1 MDRYGT
7 DILLD
12 AFGRVDD
19 AVQRVLDGS
28 DQDMLAFSPEPGT
41 NSIAW
46 LVWHLTRVQDTHV
59 SRFALRDQLWTSE
72 GWHERFGL
80 PFAAADR
87 GIGHT
92 ADDVALLG
100 PVPGRLL
107 LGYFDAVHKTTVS
120 VLGELDFSEIVDASY
135 DPPVSVGVRLVS
147 VISDNIQHAGQALFV
162 RGIYERRSH

>member
-7 DILLD
+7 EILLD
-12 AFGRVDD
+12 AFGRVND
-19 AVQRVLDGS
+19 AVQQVMDGS
-28 DQDMLAFSPEPGT
+28 DQEMLAYRLEPGT

-46 LVWHLTRVQDTHV
+46 LVWHLSRVQDTHV
-59 SRFALRDQLWTSE
+59 SRFALRDQSWTGE
-72 GWHERFGL
+72 GWYERFGL

-92 ADDVALLG
+92 AEDVARLG
-100 PVPGRLL
+100 SVSGPLL
-107 LGYFDAVHKTTVS
+107 LGYFDAVHKTTMS
-120 VLGELDFSEIVDASY
+120 LLGELDFEEIVDTSY

-162 RGIYERRSH
+162 RGIYERN

>member
-7 DILLD
+7 EILLD
-12 AFGRVDD
+12 AFGRVND
-19 AVQRVLDGS
+19 AVQRVMDGS
-28 DQDMLAFSPEPGT
+28 DQAMLAFRPEPGT

-59 SRFALRDQLWTSE
+59 ARFALREQRWIEE

-80 PFAAADR
+80 RFQPADR

-92 ADDVALLG
+92 AEDVALLG
-100 PVPGRLL
+100 AVPGELL
-107 LGYFDAVHKTTVS
+107 LGYFDAVHKTTIS
-120 VLGELDFSEIVDASY
+120 LLDELNFSEIIDTSY
-135 DPPVSVGVRLVS
+135 NPPVSVGVRLVS

-162 RGIYERRSH
+162 RGIYERSK